1 MPLHPLLQIRLYDN
15 DLTSPTLIEDL
26 TERVMGLK
34 FGTALNGGF
43 KFCTFTLATGIGAAW
58 NWLSREG
65 KKGYHFNRIAIHE
78 EQTMVWEGRIT
89 DITLQVGGGNQF
101 LGVTAQGY
109 WGSTHDQYYS
119 DDDGSRTDWTS
130 GSNHQIDDIIKEVL
144 TAECPDINSD
154 QTNIAAGSRDLVGI
168 NLSARAYPQDIINN
182 LTNLSDD
189 DGAVWFFAIWDNRVP
204 YLFKRVATQI
214 DWYVWLEDLGDL
226 RLQQSAV
233 QLRNAI
239 IPTVGGTEG
248 TTQTD
253 TTSLALYPRR
263 ELKVALQT
271 GTNAN
276 TQADAAGMAV
286 VERALPRQQ
295 QSFSVSGRIYRTA
308 GDTGGRLEQTPLW
321 RVRAGEVIRIQ
332 DLVPSSA
339 ATPGLDDVRTFYI
352 METSYDA
359 DTNVLTI
366 QPDRRSRRLSDIVGR
381 SGNVEQ

>member
-1 MPLHPLLQIRLYDN
+1 MPLHSLLQVRLYDN
-15 DLTSPTLIEDL
+15 DLASPSLIEDL

-43 KFCTFTLATGIGAAW
+43 KFCSFSLATGIGAAW

-65 KKGYHFNRIAIHE
+65 KKGYHFNRITIHE
-78 EQTMVWEGRIT
+78 EQILVWEGRIS
-89 DITLQVGGGNQF
+89 DITLRVEEGRQ
-101 LGVTAQGY
+101 LIGVVAQGY
-109 WGSTHDQYYS
+109 WGSTRDQYYS

-130 GSNHQIDDIIKEVL
+130 GSGDQIDDIIKEVL

-154 QTNIAAGSRDLVGI
+154 QTNIAAGSRDLAGI
-168 NLSARAYPQDIINN
+168 NLSAREYPQTIINN
-182 LTNLSDD
+182 LTALSDD
-189 DGAVWFFAIWDNRVP
+189 DGSVWFFAIWDNRVP

-214 DWYVWLEDLGDL
+214 DWYVWLEDLGNL
-226 RLQQSAV
+226 RLQQSASE
-233 QLRNAI
+233 LRNAI
-239 IPTVGGTEG
+239 IPTVGGTAG

-253 TTSLALYPRR
+253 ATSLALYPRR

-286 VERALPRQQ
+286 VEKALPRQQ
-295 QSFSVSGRIYRTA
+295 QSFSVSGRIYRTS

-366 QPDRRSRRLSDIVGR
+366 QPDRRSRRLSSIIGRLGDI
-381 SGNVEQ
+381 EK